1 MSFTWYI
8 AKRYFKGSNRDSK
21 FLSFIKIMSIIGV
34 AVGAAGLLIS
44 LSIVHGFKSTINEK
58 ILGFAPHITVQSFIG
73 DPIQR
78 ADTLKTYLES
88 FPNVARAEPTVSGNV
103 MIQSASGISGTVIK
117 GVPRNGDLTQLYTYI
132 IDGSY
137 SIEMNDEGLPGIIL
151 GGSLAETIG
160 ATIGS
165 RVTVF
170 ALDGLPSPLNT
181 PEIRQYHLSGI
192 YETGI
197 DRFDDSFAVADISTV
212 RTLLGLGVRQA
223 SSLEIN
229 ATDISFIRTVY
240 ADIRDGTQFP
250 LVTENVYQR
259 YRNIFAW
266 IDLQEETIPLVIGV
280 MIIVAA
286 FNLIGTVLMM
296 VLERVQDI
304 GILKTIGAKSK
315 AIRRIFL
322 LEGIF
327 VAVSGLIIGIG
338 ISLLFWFLQT
348 SYNIIPLSQENY
360 YMDTV
365 PVEPHLL
372 DFFLVGVIT
381 ILLCALASWL
391 PARIAANTDPVQVL
405 SFGR

>member
-21 FLSFIKIMSIIGV
+21 FLSFIKIMSILGV
-34 AVGAAGLLIS
+34 AVGSAGLLIS

-58 ILGFAPHITVQSFIG
+58 ILGFAPHVTVQTFIG

-78 ADTLKTYLES
+78 ADTLKSYLEE
-88 FPNVARAEPTVSGNV
+88 FPDVARVEPTVSGNV

-117 GVPRNGDLTQLYTYI
+117 GVPEDGDLTQLYTYI
-132 IDGSY
+132 TKGTY
-137 SIEMNDEGLPGIIL
+137 SLDVNEENLPGILL
-151 GGSLAETIG
+151 GKSLAETIG

-181 PEIRQYHLSGI
+181 PEIRQYYLSGI

-212 RTLLGLGVRQA
+212 RTLFGLGVREA

-229 ATDISFIRTVY
+229 AADNSLIRPVY
-240 ADIRDGTQFP
+240 AEIRDGTRFP
-250 LVTENVYQR
+250 IVTENVYQR

-296 VLERVQDI
+296 VLERVRDI

-327 VAVSGLIIGIG
+327 VAVSGLVIGIG
-338 ISLLFWFLQT
+338 ISLFFWFLQT
-348 SYNIIPLSQENY
+348 TYNIIPLSQENY
-360 YMDTV
+360 YMSTV

-372 DFFLVGVIT
+372 DFFLVGAVT

-391 PARIAANTDPVQVL
+391 PARIAAKTDPVQVL
-405 SFGR
+405 AFGR